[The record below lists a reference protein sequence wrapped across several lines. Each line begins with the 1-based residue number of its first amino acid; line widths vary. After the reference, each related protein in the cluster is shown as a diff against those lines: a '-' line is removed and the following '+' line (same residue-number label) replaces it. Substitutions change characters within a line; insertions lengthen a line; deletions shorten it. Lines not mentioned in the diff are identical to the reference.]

1 MLLIGGDLLG
11 VGGGGSN
18 IRLVTF
24 TLGATAV
31 TVLLEQ
37 GRFYFDRTLSL
48 LFGGWC
54 IAAALTA
61 INSYDLTASLGYT
74 AWIAFD
80 FLLVI
85 GVSYNVAL
93 RIDSESLMDMWILV
107 FRIHVV
113 LLGIELVV
121 RHVLG
126 LSSGAS
132 RPHLWFYEPSYVAIF
147 LGGYLTSALYLSGCG
162 ERRWG
167 DVALGAIG
175 LLFLGSATAIFAMAV
190 AIAIAIIATPMRLE
204 IFAVSAATVSA
215 LISAG
220 FLWFSQ
226 SQYFYMMIG
235 FAAKL
240 FSIKGLTFI
249 TGIGELL
256 LLRGGNRVV
265 RALIGIDAFI
275 KHPLLG
281 IGIGADKKY
290 ISMQPFTPEIMHYLR
305 MPTVRDFNPA
315 GVPFTNIFIDV
326 LGSMGIIGFIPFL
339 GILGYAVFSIVKT
352 KDVQVR
358 AILLAFAAMII
369 LLQMD
374 GNFLRYYLWMPLG
387 LGLGVIA
394 RSRRTSL
401 PSRMAGEVP
410 YAVLQKNRT

>member
-1 MLLIGGDLLG
+1 MLQRSCIDGAISTEGRIEEEEVG

-167 DVALGAIG
+167 DVALGAATHPMQVG
-175 LLFLGSATAIFAMAV
+175 GNAGVALFL
-190 AIAIAIIATPMRLE
+190 
-204 IFAVSAATVSA
+204 
-215 LISAG
+215 
-220 FLWFSQ
+220 
-226 SQYFYMMIG
+226 
-235 FAAKL
+235 
-240 FSIKGLTFI
+240 
-249 TGIGELL
+249 
-256 LLRGGNRVV
+256 
-265 RALIGIDAFI
+265 
-275 KHPLLG
+275 H
-281 IGIGADKKY
+281 GA
-290 ISMQPFTPEIMHYLR
+290 EYL
-305 MPTVRDFNPA
+305 A
-315 GVPFTNIFIDV
+315 
-326 LGSMGIIGFIPFL
+326 
-339 GILGYAVFSIVKT
+339 
-352 KDVQVR
+352 
-358 AILLAFAAMII
+358 
-369 LLQMD
+369 
-374 GNFLRYYLWMPLG
+374 
-387 LGLGVIA
+387 
-394 RSRRTSL
+394 
-401 PSRMAGEVP
+401 
-410 YAVLQKNRT
+410 